1 METIEEGP
9 VTLAEKWEANRH
21 IRNRIRS
28 KGMLVVWP
36 KPELVGKP
44 TMASISLNIHA
55 LRILAEDWC
64 PKQSGPKSP
73 SVHAVRKEV
82 AALRA
87 IFQLP
92 NDPAILHADA
102 WGLKKLFS
110 YGDAAVNPFYE
121 VIYSFWSVRLKPE
134 HAIEIFVVDSGDEE
148 SDFSAFMTVKSDP
161 YGMASPGKNSK
172 VKSQLKVEDASLN
185 HDDSDC
191 QLVMM
196 ECLLAKRAAAKAV
209 GDTADTQPL
218 DAVSFKALAE
228 SYQPPALPPV
238 KRFEE
243 TDDHVLQRS
252 LQTEFGRAD
261 AAGEAEPLQ
270 GGHMSVAGRI
280 IAGQPPVECE
290 QLDEKPSMD
299 IAESLPAPGSDL
311 EDPYDFFNK
320 DSGHASSEDLESSAS
335 VQGNA
340 EAEVLSMSAEPVIG
354 NEVFDPLAHSQPG
367 STAIVDDEPLAPSA
381 IAEGEE
387 RHSGAPLEAIAADSD
402 DAMPCAEVPDPC
414 EEQEE
419 ASVCAKQ
426 ASSGHAGAPSAVTES
441 EAPSSSKAEES
452 GQFGAEDGEDLPEPE
467 PVSRKSQ
474 FELKKE
480 VKPKAKAKAKAK
492 SKAKAQAKRACAK
505 RRGRPGRGHA
515 CEKADAEMVNLCS
528 DAEDLEIKAEE
539 TEEQEEQP
547 KAPKPKRQAKRKA
560 EALPAVAEEDMD
572 DDKVVWGP
580 VSTQGIEDFEKHWT
594 AQDQNIKKQSTVDA
608 EDRDKRGGIEE
619 QCQQQEPTGADAAPR
634 NALKSFARRPCPKT
648 SPAKERWLAVRDVF
662 ESAIKPI
669 LEEVGFKTSPVEARF

>member
-1 METIEEGP
+1 
-9 VTLAEKWEANRH
+9 
-21 IRNRIRS
+21 
-28 KGMLVVWP
+28 
-36 KPELVGKP
+36 
-44 TMASISLNIHA
+44 
-55 LRILAEDWC
+55 
-64 PKQSGPKSP
+64 
-73 SVHAVRKEV
+73 
-82 AALRA
+82 
-87 IFQLP
+87 
-92 NDPAILHADA
+92 
-102 WGLKKLFS
+102 
-110 YGDAAVNPFYE
+110 
-121 VIYSFWSVRLKPE
+121 
-134 HAIEIFVVDSGDEE
+134 
-148 SDFSAFMTVKSDP
+148 
-161 YGMASPGKNSK
+161 
-172 VKSQLKVEDASLN
+172 
-185 HDDSDC
+185 
-191 QLVMM
+191 
-196 ECLLAKRAAAKAV
+196 
-209 GDTADTQPL
+209 
-218 DAVSFKALAE
+218 
-228 SYQPPALPPV
+228 
-238 KRFEE
+238 
-243 TDDHVLQRS
+243 
-252 LQTEFGRAD
+252 
-261 AAGEAEPLQ
+261 
-270 GGHMSVAGRI
+270 MSVAGRI

-648 SPAKERWLAVRDVF
+648 SPAKARWLAVRDVF